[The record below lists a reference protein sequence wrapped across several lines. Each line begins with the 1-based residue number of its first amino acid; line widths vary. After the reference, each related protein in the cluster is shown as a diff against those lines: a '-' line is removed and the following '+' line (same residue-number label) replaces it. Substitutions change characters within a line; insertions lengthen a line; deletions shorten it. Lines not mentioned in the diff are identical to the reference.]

1 MTENSNNNNN
11 QSKSGIFANYVILGR
26 CCSTMRLGM
35 IMMTMRM
42 RMTTTDGVFYGYGY
56 DVAVLVGER
65 ERYHEDYVNRVPF
78 AQHTIS

>member
-1 MTENSNNNNN
+1 MTENENNNNN

-35 IMMTMRM
+35 IMIMMTM
-42 RMTTTDGVFYGYGY
+42 RMTTTDGVFDGYGY
-56 DVAVLVGER
+56 DVAVLVVER
-65 ERYHEDYVNRVPF
+65 ERYHADYANGVPY

>member
-1 MTENSNNNNN
+1 MTENNSNN

-42 RMTTTDGVFYGYGY
+42 TTTDGVFDGYGY

-65 ERYHEDYVNRVPF
+65 ERERYHEDYANGVPF